1 MWERVVEVGEGC
13 GGGRGLWRWEGG
25 VEVGGGKC
33 EGGVKVGGTAEG
45 AAGIRIC
52 MSL

>member
-1 MWERVVEVGEGC
+1 M
-13 GGGRGLWRWEGG
+13 
-25 VEVGGGKC
+25 EVGGGKC
-33 EGGVKVGGTAEG
+33 EGGVKMGGTAER